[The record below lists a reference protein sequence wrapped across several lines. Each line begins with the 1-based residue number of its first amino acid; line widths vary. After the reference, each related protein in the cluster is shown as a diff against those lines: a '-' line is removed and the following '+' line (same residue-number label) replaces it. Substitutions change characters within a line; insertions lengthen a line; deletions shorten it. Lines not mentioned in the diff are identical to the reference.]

1 MDISNY
7 NKLLSEWGIDTA
19 YASKYHFKSADYIQ
33 KRNIVL
39 LIIIFI
45 FSIISLLKGL
55 NYKYFYF
62 FSIIPLIASI
72 LLLIYESK
80 EGFEISKKHMHL
92 GHEYLCLHKE
102 IQMMYYEGNVKE
114 EQINKVK
121 LKLLEIIKSD
131 NLSYP
136 CCVKLWVNISI
147 KKNNEI
153 NQWWSIK

>member
-1 MDISNY
+1 MDKSNY
-7 NKLLSEWGIDTA
+7 HKLLSEWGIDTA

-62 FSIIPLIASI
+62 FSVIPLIASI

-80 EGFEISKKHMHL
+80 EGFEISKKHMRL

-102 IQMMYYEGNVKE
+102 IQMMFYKENIRE
-114 EQINKVK
+114 EQINEVK
-121 LKLLEIIKSD
+121 LKLDQIIKAD

-136 CCVKLWVNISI
+136 CGVKLWVNIAI
-147 KKNNEI
+147 KKIGEI
-153 NQWWSIK
+153 NQWWNN